1 MIDINETVMQNDAR
15 VMSKDLNSGN
25 WIVLYHAN
33 WCPHCVTFVPIFKK
47 FEEQVRKAKLPIKIA
62 AIEQTHHNEDSI
74 GYSPDVH
81 GYPTLVN
88 RNNGVDSEPYNGSRD
103 VNSLMSF
110 AKSKCAMKKNMK
122 KRKTNKNPKAVI
134 RIVRVRSKVNNANSN
149 KVKAMIEKYL
159 VPKKVKG
166 SKSSKKRKRAIRK
179 VYSSKKKR
187 LM

>member
-1 MIDINETVMQNDAR
+1 MIDINETVMQNDAKE
-15 VMSKDLNSGN
+15 MSKDLNNGN

-33 WCPHCVTFVPIFKK
+33 WCPHCVTFIPVFKK
-47 FEEQVRKAKLPIKIA
+47 FEEQAKKSKLPIKIA

-88 RNNGVDSEPYNGSRD
+88 RNNGIDSEPYNGSRD

-110 AKSKCAMKKNMK
+110 AKSKCVMK
-122 KRKTNKNPKAVI
+122 KRKTKKNPKAIV
-134 RIVRVRSKVNNANSN
+134 RIVRVRTKVNNSSSN
-149 KVKAMIEKYL
+149 KVKNMLEKYF

-166 SKSSKKRKRAIRK
+166 SKKKKKRKL
-179 VYSSKKKR
+179 R
-187 LM
+187 LKN

>member
-15 VMSKDLNSGN
+15 EMSKDLSQGN

-33 WCPHCVTFVPIFKK
+33 WCPHCVTFIPVFKK
-47 FEEQVRKAKLPIKIA
+47 FEEQARKQKLPIKIA
-62 AIEQTHHNEDSI
+62 AIEQTHHNEDSL
-74 GYSPDVH
+74 GYSPDVY

-103 VNSLMSF
+103 LKSLMSF
-110 AKSKCAMKKNMK
+110 AKSKCAMKKK
-122 KRKTNKNPKAVI
+122 KTNKNPKAVI
-134 RIVRVRSKVNNANSN
+134 RIVRVRSKSNNANSK

-166 SKSSKKRKRAIRK
+166 SKKRKRALRK

-187 LM
+187 LI